1 MSCLCFPPVLNCQS
15 AVKVLSPED
24 GKADIVR
31 AAQEFC
37 QLVAQQQKKS
47 TDLDVHMLDSL
58 LSKSY
63 AFVFSFVPQIYSMK
77 ETI

>member
-1 MSCLCFPPVLNCQS
+1 MLNCQS

-37 QLVAQQQKKS
+37 QLVARQQQKP
-47 TDLDVHMLDSL
+47 TDLDVHMLDRL

-63 AFVFSFVPQIYSMK
+63 IFVFSFLPHIYSVK
-77 ETI
+77 KNI

>member
-1 MSCLCFPPVLNCQS
+1 MSHLCFPPVLNCQS
-15 AVKVLSPED
+15 AVKVLAPED

-47 TDLDVHMLDSL
+47 TDMDVHMLDRL
-58 LSKSY
+58 LRKFY
-63 AFVFSFVPQIYSMK
+63 IFIFSFISQIYSMK
-77 ETI
+77 